1 MPVRSRAQ
9 LLALALLCAA
19 SLAFPAFAGA
29 TAPSAGTGRIF
40 FTRDADPGPGFDQSI
55 HVMNGDGSGRVN
67 LTPGMANNQSR
78 PDVDSTGEWVVFGSA
93 SGLGEIWKMR
103 SDGTEMVELLPGD
116 TLDFGPVFSPDG
128 SKIAFY
134 RDANPGMVFDTDLWL
149 MNPDGTGVV
158 RLTNTPDVSEV
169 EPDFS
174 PDGTRIAFNA
184 TVSASNDDI
193 FSIGVDG
200 QGLTT
205 LVGGATDDSQPVY
218 APDGKRLVFTRGP
231 LDQLHVAGADGSNP
245 MNVTPTWMQE
255 ALFPSWS
262 PNGATIAFDDDNT
275 DLFTV
280 SSTGGPVIALQ
291 PDDAQADG
299 QPDWEHVFTCG
310 GRRATIVGDDGP
322 DRIKGT
328 QQADVIVAN
337 AGKDIVRGRGGND
350 RICGGRGKDRLKGN
364 NGRDRLFGQAGAD
377 VLAGGRA
384 TDALRGGKG
393 KDKERQ

>member
-1 MPVRSRAQ
+1 MSIRTIGII
-9 LLALALLCAA
+9 LLSASSIALPAVA
-19 SLAFPAFAGA
+19 SA
-29 TAPSAGTGRIF
+29 TAPSGGTGRIF
-40 FTRDADPGPGFDQSI
+40 FVRDADPGPGTDQGV
-55 HVMNGDGSGRVN
+55 HVMNADGSGRVN
-67 LTPGMANNQSR
+67 LTPEMANNQSR
-78 PDVDSTGEWVVFGSA
+78 PDVDSTGNRVVFGSA
-93 SGLGEIWKMR
+93 SGFGEIWTMR
-103 SDGTEMVELLPGD
+103 SDGTEKVELLPGD

-184 TVSASNDDI
+184 TVSPSNDDI
-193 FSIGVDG
+193 FSIGVNG

-205 LVGGATDDSQPVY
+205 LVGGPTDDSQPVY
-218 APDGKRLVFTRGP
+218 SPDGKRLVFTRGP
-231 LDQLHVAGADGSNP
+231 QDQLHIAGADGSSP
-245 MNVTPTWMQE
+245 VNVTPTWIQE

-262 PNGATIAFDDDNT
+262 PNGAAVAFDDDNQS
-275 DLFTV
+275 LFTV
-280 SSTGGPVIALQ
+280 ASAGGPVSALQ
-291 PDDAQADG
+291 PDDDQADG
-299 QPDWEHVFTCG
+299 QPDWEHVFTCA

-328 QQADVIVAN
+328 KTADVIVAN

-350 RICGGRGKDRLKGN
+350 RICGGRGKDQLRGN
-364 NGRDRLFGQAGAD
+364 NGRDRILGQAGAD
-377 VLAGGRA
+377 LLAGGRA
-384 TDALRGGKG
+384 ADVLKGGKG